1 MNSNNRG
8 KTEQPHSQGCTFRCR
23 FTHTCDAERY
33 RVDKSAME
41 LFIKLLI
48 SLIVVFVGAKALHW
62 TWSSQI
68 DPVATFQKYIKK
80 EPKISEMVVTRDPNK
95 LYQGGNAIADITG
108 QVNSVGERIVF
119 EQIANT
125 SGMNTNETF
134 EYQRDTYRV
143 IQIETIIGMKSV
155 ASNTGARVLQ
165 SVMENVVCEKVN

>member
-1 MNSNNRG
+1 
-8 KTEQPHSQGCTFRCR
+8 
-23 FTHTCDAERY
+23 
-33 RVDKSAME
+33 ME

-48 SLIVVFVGAKALHW
+48 SLIVVFIGAKALHW

-119 EQIANT
+119 EQLANT
-125 SGMNTNETF
+125 SGMNTNETV
-134 EYQRDTYRV
+134 EYQSGPFLNCQHQNR
-143 IQIETIIGMKSV
+143 
-155 ASNTGARVLQ
+155 
-165 SVMENVVCEKVN
+165 